1 MLLDQVARLVLRRL
15 EPRPIEAKGI
25 ERDRVE
31 EELAKAI

>member
-1 MLLDQVARLVLRRL
+1 MAHFGLRRL

-31 EELAKAI
+31 EELPEAI